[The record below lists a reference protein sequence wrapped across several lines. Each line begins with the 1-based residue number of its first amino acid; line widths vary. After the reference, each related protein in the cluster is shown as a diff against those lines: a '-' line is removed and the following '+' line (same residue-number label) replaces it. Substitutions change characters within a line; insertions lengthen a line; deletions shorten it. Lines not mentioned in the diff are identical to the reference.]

1 VPRRQVPRVTAGH
14 ESDRLKT
21 EARAE
26 FAAGRLESAR
36 ARFAEVLRQH
46 PKDLDA
52 REGLL
57 ACVVAIGHSELD
69 RGEIDAA
76 ISHFQMALELSP
88 FHPGADAGLR
98 KADALARERAPK
110 DALGTAIEALPP
122 VKVFREL
129 QLAERTVAKVT
140 GTTPASRMVRD
151 RMEARE
157 AGLAAAGGPRREQRI
172 ERERAAAWNRRWLFR
187 AAPGVAVVVSALLA
201 LAFGSFALLG
211 WGLLVAAFAALWDVI
226 FVERGGP
233 PREADL
239 PPV

>member
-1 VPRRQVPRVTAGH
+1 VAPDPAGGKSDR

-26 FAAGRLESAR
+26 FAAGRLEAAR
-36 ARFAEVLRQH
+36 ARFAEVLREH

-57 ACVVAIGHSELD
+57 ACVVAIGHGELD

-122 VKVFREL
+122 VKLMREL

-140 GTTPASRMVRD
+140 GTTPASRILRD
-151 RMEARE
+151 RVEARE
-157 AGLAAAGGPRREQRI
+157 AGLVAAGGPRRDERI
-172 ERERAAAWNRRWLFR
+172 ERERAGAWNRRWVFR
-187 AAPGVAVVVSALLA
+187 LAPAVALVVALLFA
-201 LAFGSFALLG
+201 VILGSSALLG
-211 WGLLVAAFAALWDVI
+211 WGLLVAAFAALWDVV
-226 FVERGGP
+226 FVERGGAPVNAKNP
-233 PREADL
+233 PG
-239 PPV
+239 